1 MDNGELYRENL
12 KKAKLDINEFLVMCR
27 EQGYFDLASI
37 QTAIFEYNGKLT
49 ILPSSTRRPATP
61 QDFQLSPK
69 QELLFAEII
78 MDGEI
83 IEKNLKSIG
92 LDINWLSKQLAQQGI
107 SSPKDV
113 SLGVCDRN
121 QNVSFYMKDD
131 MKD

>member
-1 MDNGELYRENL
+1 
-12 KKAKLDINEFLVMCR
+12 MCR

-49 ILPSSTRRPATP
+49 ILPTSTRRPATP

-92 LDINWLSKQLAQQGI
+92 FDINWLSKQLAQQGI
-107 SSPKDV
+107 RSPKDV